1 MQKFFE
7 KCRGSYKFVLKKVY
21 IYNPLKTSLSKMLSK
36 KDISDIEV
44 WRHRKV
50 IDNEMSDL
58 YDGNVRKELSAPGLF
73 LSKPN
78 NLCLKLN
85 VDWFKL
91 YKYINYGVGIL
102 YLVIENLPRTKRF
115 STDNII
121 IVGCIPGPNEPK

>member
-21 IYNPLKTSLSKMLSK
+21 IYNPLKTSLNKMLSK

-91 YKYINYGVGIL
+91 HKYINYGVGIL

-115 STDNII
+115 SPDNII